1 MENITLNITEAPEN
15 VTLNIE
21 ECLSRVYVDGITITG
36 TGRPT
41 NPFTAVA
48 GTGDMLRSTYDPT
61 NVNASAFDME
71 NMIEGATKKIL
82 TSAER
87 TKLNNLSGTNT
98 GDQDLT
104 PYLTSAT
111 AAATYQPIGSYL
123 TSISG
128 LNISQLTNDSGYITS
143 SALTGLV
150 PYTGAT
156 AAVNLGEY
164 SLSAGHLQFDT
175 TPTAQASAV
184 GKMVWNDT
192 DGTLNLGLKGG
203 NVILQIGQEQVARV
217 VNKTSTNLTQTGYK
231 CVRITGAQGQRI
243 KVELAQANN
252 VINSTD
258 VLGLVTENIADNQE
272 GFITTFGMVRDIDT
286 TGSLQGE
293 TWADGDALYLSP
305 ATAGGLTKTKPA
317 AYVVAIGYVVHSH
330 STQGSIFVSVHSFA
344 GLVPETRNITI
355 NGTTYDLSADRSWT
369 ISAGTTYTF
378 STGLTNNAGTITANL
393 ATGVAGGQSVIGGTA
408 ASNNL
413 TLSSTSNATKG
424 KILFG
429 NSAYD
434 EANNRLGLG
443 TSSPSALLHI
453 TASAEVMRVQGDSAF
468 ITFYNNGNNT
478 RTSYIQA
485 DNTNKWFNI
494 SVENSLKFR
503 TFLGS
508 LEAHI
513 IDLSG
518 RHGIGGVTS
527 PTAFMDIKAG
537 TTAIAPLRLNA
548 GTNLTTPVNGA
559 FEYDG
564 TNLYFTTGGVRK
576 TVTLV

>member
-1 MENITLNITEAPEN
+1 MDNVVINITEITDSVQIN
-15 VTLNIE
+15 VNEAITQ
-21 ECLSRVYVDGITITG
+21 VFTDGVTVTGNGTIS
-36 TGRPT
+36 
-41 NPFTAVA
+41 NPLVAVA
-48 GTGDMLRSTYDPT
+48 GSGDMLRSTYDPT
-61 NVNASAFDME
+61 NVNADAFSME
-71 NMIEGATKKIL
+71 NMIEGVTKKIL
-82 TSAER
+82 TSTER

-143 SALTGLV
+143 AALSPYLTATVAAATYQPIGSYLTSISGLNISQLTNDSGFITSAALSGLV
-150 PYTGAT
+150 P
-156 AAVNLGEY
+156 
-164 SLSAGHLQFDT
+164 
-175 TPTAQASAV
+175 
-184 GKMVWNDT
+184 
-192 DGTLNLGLKGG
+192 
-203 NVILQIGQEQVARV
+203 
-217 VNKTSTNLTQTGYK
+217 TSRT
-231 CVRITGAQGQRI
+231 
-243 KVELAQANN
+243 
-252 VINSTD
+252 
-258 VLGLVTENIADNQE
+258 
-272 GFITTFGMVRDIDT
+272 
-286 TGSLQGE
+286 
-293 TWADGDALYLSP
+293 
-305 ATAGGLTKTKPA
+305 
-317 AYVVAIGYVVHSH
+317 
-330 STQGSIFVSVHSFA
+330 
-344 GLVPETRNITI
+344 ITI

-378 STGLTNNAGTITANL
+378 STGLTNNAGTVTANL

-468 ITFYNNGNNT
+468 ITFYNNTNTT

-485 DNTNKWFNI
+485 DNSNKWFNI
-494 SVENSLKFR
+494 AVENSLKFR
-503 TFLGS
+503 TFIGS